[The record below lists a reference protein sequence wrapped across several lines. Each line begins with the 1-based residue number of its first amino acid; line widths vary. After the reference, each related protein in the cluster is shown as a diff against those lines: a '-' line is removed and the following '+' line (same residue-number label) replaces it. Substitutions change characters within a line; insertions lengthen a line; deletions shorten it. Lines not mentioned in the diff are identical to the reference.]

1 MTSSNGINWT
11 ARSSAADYSWRRV
24 TYANGLFVA
33 VAQTGTGDRVMTSSD
48 GITWTTMNS
57 AADNDWIGLT
67 YGNGRFVA
75 VSNTGT
81 GNRVMTMLYPA
92 PAPTPISNTGLLTI
106 TGMLILAGWWT
117 MEQRQRA

>member
-1 MTSSNGINWT
+1 MCSSDL
-11 ARSSAADYSWRRV
+11 SSAADYVWRRV

-33 VAQTGTGDRVMTSSD
+33 VAQTGTGDRVMTSSN

-81 GNRVMTMLYPA
+81 GNRVMTMLYS
-92 PAPTPISNTGLLTI
+92 APTPISNTALLTLA
-106 TGMLILAGWWT
+106 GMLALAGWW
-117 MEQRQRA
+117 MLERQRQRV